1 MKKPENVLETKDY
14 IEPNNFESD
23 QEAILFYSYVEQ
35 ENYIKYLEQQLL
47 IDVVVG
53 STIWQPTMILRWYE
67 TNNYNPVNDDF
78 DKILQQKWQGD
89 KGDEKWEDIEVHER

>member
-53 STIWQPTMILRWYE
+53 QSEQLPSCNKCGYYIHPENKTCLRE
-67 TNNYNPVNDDF
+67 
-78 DKILQQKWQGD
+78 GC
-89 KGDEKWEDIEVHER
+89 EDY

>member
-53 STIWQPTMILRWYE
+53 QSEQLVCNHSKHPFFRILHKTRKCDNCGEVYE
-67 TNNYNPVNDDF
+67 EN
-78 DKILQQKWQGD
+78 
-89 KGDEKWEDIEVHER
+89 